1 MKNNTLKLM
10 RFFAIVSAS
19 VSLVA
24 TSIHAADH
32 GPPDIVVIMADDMGY
47 SDPGF
52 MGSEIRTPHLD
63 KLAEGGLRFTRFYN
77 SMRCV
82 PTRASLLTGLY
93 HHQAGLGGWV
103 NRSDRP
109 GYLGHLSDQSVT
121 LAEVLR
127 DAGYHTAM
135 SGKWHVTPYDYS
147 DDPDLHR
154 ASWPMQRGF
163 DRFFG
168 TLAGGGSYYT
178 PKSLMRGNE
187 FIEPDDDFYY
197 THAINGEAAAFVD
210 QAPSDKPMFLYV
222 SHVAP
227 HWPLHALPEDIAK
240 YEGVYDVGWD
250 WIREARHA
258 RMKELGILA
267 PDAVLSPRNPQVPAW
282 EDAKHKPWEAR
293 RMATYAAQIDSMD
306 QGIGRLIDS
315 LKRRGRFDNTLIL
328 FFSDNG
334 SSDEVIQGRNTR
346 HGKFPRGGTTPKVK
360 PGGPETYASAGKG
373 WANASNTPYRYYK
386 KWTHEGG
393 LATPLIVHWPQGISA
408 KGEIRR
414 QVGHVIDIMATAVDL
429 AGATYPVELGGH
441 EIIPM
446 EGISLRP
453 AFDNQPLER
462 EALYWEH
469 TGPRAIRVGDWK
481 LVAPRKS
488 WELYNLESDPTELHD
503 LAADHPERVR
513 EMSTMWEAWAKR
525 SLVK

>member
-1 MKNNTLKLM
+1 ML
-10 RFFAIVSAS
+10 FAS
-19 VSLVA
+19 VS
-24 TSIHAADH
+24 AA
-32 GPPDIVVIMADDMGY
+32 GGEAPDIVVIMADDMGY
-47 SDPGF
+47 SDLGS

-63 KLAEGGLRFTRFYN
+63 SLAENGLRFTRFYN

-103 NRSDRP
+103 TRGDRP
-109 GYLGHLSDQSVT
+109 GYLGHLSPNAVT
-121 LAEVLR
+121 VAEVLG
-127 DAGYHTAM
+127 DAGYHTAI

-154 ASWPMQRGF
+154 ESWPLQRGF

-168 TLAGGGSYYT
+168 TLAGGGSFYT

-187 FIEPDDDFYY
+187 FIEPGEGFYY
-197 THAINGEAAAFVD
+197 THAINDEAVVFVD
-210 QAPSDKPMFLYV
+210 EAPKDKPMFLYV

-240 YEGVYDVGWD
+240 YDGVYDIGWD
-250 WIREARHA
+250 RLRETRNA
-258 RMKELGILA
+258 RMKALGILA
-267 PDAVLSPRNPQVPAW
+267 PDATPSPRDTRVPAW
-282 EDAKHKPWEAR
+282 EDADHHEWEAR

-306 QGIGRLIDS
+306 QGIGRLIEA

-328 FFSDNG
+328 FLSDNG
-334 SSDEVIQGRNTR
+334 GSDEVIQGQDTR
-346 HGKFPRGGTTPKVK
+346 HGKFARGGTRPDVM
-360 PGGPETYASAGKG
+360 PGAPDTYASLGRG
-373 WANASNTPYRYYK
+373 WANACNAPFRQYK

-393 LATPLIVHWPQGISA
+393 IATPLIVHWPQGIAA

-429 AGATYPVELGGH
+429 AGVKYPADRGGH
-441 EIIPM
+441 EIIPL

-453 AFDNQPLER
+453 AFTDQPLDR
-462 EALYWEH
+462 EALFWEH
-469 TGPRAIRVGDWK
+469 TGPRAIRMGDWK
-481 LVAPRKS
+481 LVGNKDTWKLFDLAA
-488 WELYNLESDPTELHD
+488 DPTELEN
-503 LAADHPERVR
+503 LADEHPERV
-513 EMSTMWEAWAKR
+513 EAMSAAWQAWAER